1 MQYPEKEATQMEQE
15 TKTDD
20 KPTHLVTITVNNK
33 PVEVEGPRISG
44 LAIKQAAIAQGVE
57 IELDFQLAEI
67 KNNQREI
74 IGDND
79 IVTVNKNSKFVATA
93 PDDNS

>member
-1 MQYPEKEATQMEQE
+1 MAQE
-15 TKTDD
+15 IKADD
-20 KPTHLVTITVNNK
+20 KPTRLVTITVNNQ

-44 LAIKQAAIAQGVE
+44 LGIKQAAIAQGVA
-57 IELDFQLAEI
+57 IQLDFQLAEI
-67 KNNQREI
+67 KNNKREI
-74 IGDND
+74 IGDDD

>member
-1 MQYPEKEATQMEQE
+1 MAATPQVH
-15 TKTDD
+15 T
-20 KPTHLVTITVNNK
+20 VTIQVNNN

-44 LAIKQAAIAQGVE
+44 LEIKQAAIDQGVE
-57 IELDFQLAEI
+57 IQIDFQLAEI
-67 KNNQREI
+67 KDAKRQI
-74 IGDND
+74 ICDDD

>member
-1 MQYPEKEATQMEQE
+1 MAARPQVHM
-15 TKTDD
+15 
-20 KPTHLVTITVNNK
+20 VTIQVNNN

-44 LAIKQAAIAQGVE
+44 LEIKQAAIDQGVE
-57 IELDFQLAEI
+57 IQIDFQLAEI
-67 KNNQREI
+67 KDAKRQI
-74 IGDND
+74 IGDDD